1 MESTSEAVMTVTLGE
16 ANRGH
21 RRMQASHPAQRS
33 AAQRTRP
40 LSRDR
45 APAGQA
51 GTQAPH
57 PVHRFWVSGLWQ

>member
-1 MESTSEAVMTVTLGE
+1 
-16 ANRGH
+16 
-21 RRMQASHPAQRS
+21 MQVSHPAQRS